1 MHVFR
6 IESFYNILFFYADT
20 TCVYLFGNYFF
31 CIYPQL
37 FFIVTSPS
45 LVLSSKEIN
54 GGNVPED
61 AQSCKN
67 KISQEKRQ
75 QTVNLAK
82 SGVRNRRSR
91 RMQAS
96 N

>member
-1 MHVFR
+1 MLTLPICIFVWK
-6 IESFYNILFFYADT
+6 LFFSYLSST
-20 TCVYLFGNYFF
+20 IVYIDIHILIF
-31 CIYPQL
+31 
-37 FFIVTSPS
+37 
-45 LVLSSKEIN
+45 SSKEIN
-54 GGNVPED
+54 GRNVPED

-67 KISQEKRQ
+67 KISLEERQ

-82 SGVRNRRSR
+82 NGVRSRRGR